1 MIVVKSKACKVVFAA
16 LASLLASI
24 ACENV
29 WHITIWLGL
38 QSHTVINSVA
48 KDFTMII
55 LVLAILLIVLKPK
68 EIWSFL
74 GLNSDFLKG
83 FLVAVISVLPL
94 YVVFPLIGSINQD
107 ISVSILIR
115 RSVLPGFFE
124 EFLCRAFMFGL
135 FFRYAKVGF
144 FWAALLP
151 AILFGF
157 AHIYQGY
164 DFVSSLSAFGV
175 TFLGAVYFSWM
186 YVAWNFNLYV
196 PIGLHLLMNAA
207 WGIFNVTGTEVAA
220 GGFNFGIFYGYFCH
234 CAYCFGVQRK
244 VSHNSRDYNLFTE
257 LSAKI

>member
-1 MIVVKSKACKVVFAA
+1 MVIFACV
-16 LASLLASI
+16 
-24 ACENV
+24 
-29 WHITIWLGL
+29 
-38 QSHTVINSVA
+38 
-48 KDFTMII
+48 
-55 LVLAILLIVLKPK
+55 ILLIVSRPK

-83 FLVAVISVLPL
+83 FLVAIISVLPI
-94 YVVFPLIGSINQD
+94 YIVFPFIGSINQD
-107 ISVSILIR
+107 FSPAFFVR
-115 RSVLPGFFE
+115 MSVLPGFFE

-144 FWAALLP
+144 LWATLLP

-157 AHIYQGY
+157 AHIYQGH
-164 DFVSSLSAFGV
+164 DFVSSLAAFGV

-220 GGFNFGIFYGYFCH
+220 GGLISNAMRIVSIALAIAITIYYH
-234 CAYCFGVQRK
+234 RRK
-244 VSHNSRDYNLFTE
+244 GEKVFDYPV
-257 LSAKI
+257 LSF